1 MLRVENQYIED
12 HNNFLTLEVVMQ
24 KKAMDFK
31 SIYSFLSK
39 LFDQKEHAKR
49 VLSISNAVL
58 GVVESASLAV
68 HLIGQ
73 GLSSIQGKTTKHA
86 IKQVDRLLSNIN
98 FNLWD
103 YFTYW
108 VPQLVGSRKEI
119 IVAMDWTEF
128 DLDGHSTIALYLV
141 SNHGR
146 ATPLMWKTHSKST
159 LKNNRNRYERE
170 ILEYLK
176 DVLPKAVH
184 VTILAD
190 RGFGYVEFYEVLEQL
205 EFDYVV
211 RFKGNVQ
218 VTSKDDDSR
227 KAKEWI
233 TASGRAKRLEEAE
246 VTKDMG
252 KIVPVVVCVQDKG
265 MKDCWCLASS
275 RSELKTREIINLYAK
290 RWTIEPKF
298 RDQKNLRFGMGMYSV
313 KVSSAERRDRLF
325 FLGAI
330 ADFLLTILGA
340 AGEALG
346 IDRLLKANTVKTRTH
361 SLYRQGLMWY
371 ELIPNMPE
379 DRFRLL
385 MRKYG
390 SMLMKQQ
397 ITQEILGFC

>member
-1 MLRVENQYIED
+1 M
-12 HNNFLTLEVVMQ
+12 
-24 KKAMDFK
+24 
-31 SIYSFLSK
+31 
-39 LFDQKEHAKR
+39 
-49 VLSISNAVL
+49 
-58 GVVESASLAV
+58 
-68 HLIGQ
+68 
-73 GLSSIQGKTTKHA
+73 
-86 IKQVDRLLSNIN
+86 
-98 FNLWD
+98 
-103 YFTYW
+103 
-108 VPQLVGSRKEI
+108 
-119 IVAMDWTEF
+119 
-128 DLDGHSTIALYLV
+128 
-141 SNHGR
+141 
-146 ATPLMWKTHSKST
+146 
-159 LKNNRNRYERE
+159 
-170 ILEYLK
+170 
-176 DVLPKAVH
+176 
-184 VTILAD
+184 
-190 RGFGYVEFYEVLEQL
+190 EQL

-313 KVSSAERRDRLF
+313 KVSSTERRDRLF